1 MSKTRKYLFEAY
13 FLVDI
18 SGETHEKNIP
28 QVLVCFENN
37 LSNFLYLKVYQI

>member
-1 MSKTRKYLFEAY
+1 MFLKYLFEAY

-18 SGETHEKNIP
+18 SGKTHEKNIP

-37 LSNFLYLKVYQI
+37 LSKFSYLKAYHV